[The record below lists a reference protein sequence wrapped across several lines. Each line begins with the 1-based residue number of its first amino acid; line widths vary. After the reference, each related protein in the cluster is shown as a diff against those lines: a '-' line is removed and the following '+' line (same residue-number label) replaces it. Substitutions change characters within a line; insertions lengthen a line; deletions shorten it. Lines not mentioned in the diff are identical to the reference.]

1 MQSNKLS
8 QLIGELYRHAHQAD
22 GWMAFFA
29 MLETEIPSRSTT
41 LMFEEIQTHSTD
53 IVLSRHLADHELQV
67 YGEHYVHTDVWA
79 EVMADLP
86 LFQFHSNEAVPD
98 RQFLA
103 SEFYADYTKPLDIR
117 YACGAYIEN
126 PKIGQAFRVT
136 IQRGHQHKPFS
147 RDELATLNLF
157 VPHLQNALAI
167 YKRNIALESLQSG
180 FDSIT
185 SIMDCAAYLLRSD
198 ASIVSQNELAEQL
211 LRQDIA
217 CVSAG
222 KLSFR
227 PHKLR
232 NTIEQLINNLQKFTD
247 NRSRSCRNYART
259 KQYQISVE
267 PHLLPCLTPGEQK
280 LGILLQIKSNGANIH
295 IDLVGLEVLYDLTTT
310 EANVTRL
317 LCKGLVVKEIA
328 GTMGVKES
336 TVRSHLK
343 AVYAKLG
350 VRSQPELLSTVM
362 TSLARAKMT

>member
-1 MQSNKLS
+1 
-8 QLIGELYRHAHQAD
+8 
-22 GWMAFFA
+22 
-29 MLETEIPSRSTT
+29 
-41 LMFEEIQTHSTD
+41 
-53 IVLSRHLADHELQV
+53 
-67 YGEHYVHTDVWA
+67 
-79 EVMADLP
+79 
-86 LFQFHSNEAVPD
+86 
-98 RQFLA
+98 
-103 SEFYADYTKPLDIR
+103 
-117 YACGAYIEN
+117 
-126 PKIGQAFRVT
+126 
-136 IQRGHQHKPFS
+136 
-147 RDELATLNLF
+147 
-157 VPHLQNALAI
+157 
-167 YKRNIALESLQSG
+167 NIALESLQSG